1 MLPYFGGS
9 SSVWATSLLF
19 FTTMLFVGYLYVYL
33 LGRYS
38 DAKQSRIHLYVVGV
52 GGAAVLV
59 SPLIWRSFYPPL
71 YWTLGNALH
80 PSLEVLLAL
89 MMSIGIPYF
98 LLSTT
103 GPLLQ
108 YWYGITERR
117 EPYKLY
123 ALSNIGSF
131 LALGTYPFLVEP
143 NLALRNQEAV
153 WTVLFILYVA
163 LVALVC
169 NRFFRSQQDIPAY
182 KSDLSTDKSDLY
194 VEVGTVSRGRK
205 VAWVALAALPS
216 FLLVATT
223 TQITQVIAPIPFLWV
238 LPLSLYLLSF
248 IFAFWGFGRGMVTW
262 IGLVVFAA
270 FAYAALDA
278 SHSFAIWRLIA
289 DLGLLFFCG
298 LFCHGAIY
306 SLRPTV
312 RHVPFFYL
320 AISFG
325 GMVGALLASM
335 VAPLVFN
342 DLLEFPLGILLSA
355 IAAFV
360 LIPARPVRG
369 FATTNSLTN
378 TEASNGAR
386 VGPLF
391 EFGSRSRMA
400 VRLLLLVLIIRAGF
414 TYFNSEESYYSVL
427 SSTRNFYG
435 TAIVEEA
442 DGQRILMNGGTLH
455 GIQSLDPEL
464 EFVPSTYYSPE
475 SGVARA
481 IMHAY
486 LNNLDRTLKVGVI
499 GLGVGTLNAYCGSGD
514 EYIFFEID
522 PRVVS
527 LAKEY
532 FTYAS
537 HCAGFEVR
545 LGDARIVL
553 ENEKREG
560 TLNGFDV
567 LVVDAF
573 NDDTIPIHLI
583 TKEAIQLYLDHTR
596 GPKSILA
603 IHTSNR
609 YLDLP
614 PAVISVAESL
624 GLTAVVV
631 NSSGDEN
638 ELASSS
644 EWVLIST
651 DPDFM
656 NADSFASAEPYVPDE
671 RIPVWTDDYADVLS
685 VVWIPDEAFEW
696 STLVGLF
703 DGLRYRIAAWIEPD
717 AEEEVDEYVGEP
729 VEEVVEE

>member
-52 GGAAVLV
+52 GGAVVLF

-71 YWTLGNALH
+71 DWTLGNTLP
-80 PSLEVLLAL
+80 PSLELLFAL

-108 YWYGITERR
+108 YWYGITEKR

-131 LALGTYPFLVEP
+131 LALGTYPFFIEPHLRLV
-143 NLALRNQEAV
+143 NQEAI
-153 WTVLFILYVA
+153 WTGLFILYVA
-163 LVALVC
+163 LAAVVC
-169 NRFFRSQQDIPAY
+169 NRFFTAQ
-182 KSDLSTDKSDLY
+182 KSESGAPDLSEADIDTATEISW
-194 VEVGTVSRGRK
+194 GRK
-205 VAWVALAALPS
+205 IGWVALAALPS
-216 FLLVATT
+216 LLLVATT

-248 IFAFWGFGRGMVTW
+248 IFAFWGFGRGILTW
-262 IGLVVFAA
+262 LGLVLFAA

-278 SHSFAIWRLIA
+278 SHSFAVWRVIA

-306 SLRPTV
+306 GLRPAV

-320 AISFG
+320 LISFG
-325 GMVGALLASM
+325 GMVGALLASI
-335 VAPLVFN
+335 VAPLIFSE
-342 DLLEFPLGILLSA
+342 LLEFPLGILLAA
-355 IAAFV
+355 IAAFA
-360 LIPARPVRG
+360 LIPAR
-369 FATTNSLTN
+369 
-378 TEASNGAR
+378 
-386 VGPLF
+386 VGPFL
-391 EFGSRSRMA
+391 EFGNKSRMA
-400 VRLLLLVLIIRAGF
+400 VRLLLLVLILRAGVN
-414 TYFNSEESYYSVL
+414 YFNVEESYYTTL

-435 TAIVEEA
+435 TAKVQEA
-442 DGQRILMNGGTLH
+442 DGQRVLMHGGTLH
-455 GIQSLDPEL
+455 GVQSQDPEL
-464 EFVPSTYYSPE
+464 ELVPSTYYSTG

-481 IMHAY
+481 IMHEY
-486 LNNLDRTLKVGVI
+486 LQNLDRTLKVGVI
-499 GLGVGTLNAYCGSGD
+499 GLGTGTLNAYCGSGD
-514 EYIFFEID
+514 EYVFFEID
-522 PRVVS
+522 KRVVS
-527 LAKEY
+527 LAQDY
-532 FTYAS
+532 FTYTS
-537 HCAGFEVR
+537 HCEGFEVR
-545 LGDARIVL
+545 VGDARIVL
-553 ENEKREG
+553 ENERREG
-560 TLNGFDV
+560 KLNGFDV
-567 LVVDAF
+567 LAVDAF

-583 TKEAIQLYLDHTR
+583 TKEAIQLYMDHMR
-596 GPKSILA
+596 SDKSILA

-614 PAVISVAESL
+614 PAVVSVAESL

-644 EWVLIST
+644 EWVLISK
-651 DPDFM
+651 DSDFM
-656 NADSFASAEPYVPDE
+656 NADSFASASPYVPDE

-696 STLVGLF
+696 STLTGMF
-703 DGLRYRIAAWIEPD
+703 EGLRYQLASWIMPET
-717 AEEEVDEYVGEP
+717 EEEVTDENVEES
-729 VEEVVEE
+729 VEEEVVQE